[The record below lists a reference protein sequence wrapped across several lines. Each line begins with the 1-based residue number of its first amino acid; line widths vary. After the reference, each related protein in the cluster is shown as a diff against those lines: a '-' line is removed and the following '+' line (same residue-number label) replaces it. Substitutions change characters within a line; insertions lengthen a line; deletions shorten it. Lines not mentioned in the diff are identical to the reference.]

1 MSGHMK
7 QLSTDKSGSQFR
19 KTGYLR
25 EDFRIFHNADSQVR
39 EIPFHYHDFHKLFI
53 LISGNISYVVE
64 GRSYDLQPWD
74 IIPVSA
80 GQIHRPVIH
89 DDTLYERIIVYISPR
104 FFDTFRDQDA
114 DLFRCF
120 SACSESGTNLIRP
133 GARTSQL
140 LQRLSRDLIFS
151 VTDTGTGADL
161 LRRCRL
167 TELLLLLTRSLERED
182 SVSVQETTSH
192 PIIRRAI
199 EYINDHLKD
208 DTLSIDWIAREM
220 ALNRSYLM
228 HLFKEQTGYT
238 IGSYIKEKRLFL
250 ASTLISQ
257 GEPVT
262 EACYA
267 SGFPSYSAFY
277 YAYRKK
283 YASPPAQQRAAEKHI
298 SDE

>member
-1 MSGHMK
+1 MSD
-7 QLSTDKSGSQFR
+7 TQFQ

-53 LISGNISYVVE
+53 LLSGNVSYEVE

-74 IIPVSA
+74 IIPVAA
-80 GQIHRPVIH
+80 GQIHRPVVH

-104 FFDTFRDQDA
+104 FFESFDASQDPDA

-133 GARTSQL
+133 GAQTAQL
-140 LQRLSRDLIFS
+140 LQRLSRDIIFS
-151 VTDTGTGADL
+151 VTDRGTGADL
-161 LRRCRL
+161 LRKCRL
-167 TELLLLLTRSLERED
+167 IELLLLLTRSLEQKD
-182 SVSVQETTSH
+182 SLSVQETASH

-199 EYINDHLKD
+199 EFINEHLKD
-208 DTLSIDWIAREM
+208 DSLSVDRIAREM

-262 EACYA
+262 QACYA